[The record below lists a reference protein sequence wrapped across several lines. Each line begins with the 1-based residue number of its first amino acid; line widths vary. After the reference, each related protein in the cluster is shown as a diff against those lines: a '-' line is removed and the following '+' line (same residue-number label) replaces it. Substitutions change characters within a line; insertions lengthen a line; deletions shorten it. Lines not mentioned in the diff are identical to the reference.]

1 MYDIDLAYMAIGKL
15 VVVFQWVENKYRE
28 IGWLI
33 LDPERKEWPPQAPRK
48 ENAHEL
54 MRKVTK
60 LF

>member
-33 LDPERKEWPPQAPRK
+33 LDPERKE
-48 ENAHEL
+48 
-54 MRKVTK
+54 
-60 LF
+60 